1 MKWNPFGFS
10 GQTYD
15 LSHLHPFEMEVV
27 VPVKD
32 GKPEQAF
39 PFLVEFSLH
48 CFTRTIEAGDSAA
61 LEYSDNRET
70 RTFCFDRHRLSR
82 HLPKIIREI
91 GTKQCSHTGQGNFF
105 IVELIDHRG
114 LPVEYEVYF
123 DVSRK
128 SKAKGR
134 MKLFVQSA
142 YVRDAAGQAY
152 RPNPKRIRFHVIAY
166 NTKIG
171 KPIKIPR

>member
-1 MKWNPFGFS
+1 MKWRPFTFA
-10 GQTYD
+10 GQSYD
-15 LSHLHPFEMEVV
+15 LSHLHPFELDVV

-32 GKPEQAF
+32 GKPEQMF

-48 CFTRTIEAGDSAA
+48 CFTRTIEAGDNPA

-70 RTFCFDRHRLSR
+70 RTFCFDRHHLSL
-82 HLPKIIREI
+82 HLPEIILGI
-91 GTKQCSHTGQGNFF
+91 GNKRCSHTGQGNFF

-114 LPVEYEVYF
+114 LPVEYEIYF
-123 DVSRK
+123 DVSKK

-152 RPNPKRIRFHVIAY
+152 RPNPKRIRFYVIAH
-166 NTKIG
+166 NTIMG